1 MFYCMA
7 LSTVMLL
14 QVPDVGAGVR
24 VGQLH
29 VQGGGGG
36 AVPGQP
42 PARHH
47 PPRLHPAALHHGGWV
62 IVITIT
68 IITRCSL
75 FSLAS
80 SVRAASVGPRG
91 VWGRGRGRGP
101 AAGQLQPV

>member
-1 MFYCMA
+1 MA

-29 VQGGGGG
+29 VQGGGGGGG

-80 SVRAASVGPRG
+80 SVRAAPVGPRG
-91 VWGRGRGRGP
+91 VGGRGRGRGRGP